1 MLNQDDL
8 IRLAFTPDLTAAA
21 SAYARQQLAS
31 PSHRSPRASRAQF
44 RQLVIDKAVELAFRR
59 CLDAQHVPYET
70 APGTTFG
77 SHGSYY
83 LLLGGWRC
91 NFQSCWIDQPEIV
104 RQVQSQPE
112 CLLHAGA
119 LLSSERVVAWVPGD
133 RDLYIFA
140 YVTGQ
145 TPAQPNRS
153 LNGDTIY
160 LAGYISHPEYARRS
174 RRLASGSPVFP
185 AIRTRQMTR
194 ILYVSE
200 LHPLQELLDP
210 LISGS

>member
-1 MLNQDDL
+1 MLKQGDL
-8 IRLAFTPDLTAAA
+8 IRLAYSPDLTAAGI
-21 SAYARQQLAS
+21 AYARQQLTQPSRYS
-31 PSHRSPRASRAQF
+31 PHANLEQF
-44 RQLVIDKAVELAFRR
+44 QQLVIDKAVELAFRR
-59 CLDAQHVPYET
+59 YLVEHQVPCDT

-77 SHGSYY
+77 NQASYD

-91 NFQSCWIDQPEIV
+91 NFHSCWIDLPEIV
-104 RQVQSQPE
+104 RQVQAQPE
-112 CLLHAGA
+112 CLLQAAA
-119 LLSSERVVAWVPGD
+119 LLPSERIVAWVPGE

-145 TPAQPNRS
+145 APTQTNQS

-160 LAGYISHPEYARRS
+160 LAGYIAHPEYARRS
-174 RRLASGSPVFP
+174 RRLASGSRVFP
-185 AIRTRQMTR
+185 AIQVRQMTR

-210 LISGS
+210 LISGN

>member
-31 PSHRSPRASRAQF
+31 PSHRSPRASRDQF
-44 RQLVIDKAVELAFRR
+44 HQLVIDKAVELAFRR
-59 CLDAQHVPYET
+59 YLVEHQVPCET

-77 SHGSYY
+77 NQASYD

-112 CLLHAGA
+112 CLLQAGA

-145 TPAQPNRS
+145 APTHTNQP
-153 LNGDTIY
+153 LNGDTIF
-160 LAGYISHPEYARRS
+160 LAGYIAHPEYARRS

-185 AIRTRQMTR
+185 AIRTRQMSR

-210 LISGS
+210 LISGG